1 MDTGA
6 DPLPKVGTEIDIS
19 MNELEWPQ
27 ILINEI
33 VEDIELSITEV
44 EAQAEPVI
52 MADST
57 EEPKEAAAEQPK
69 EGAAEESKEA
79 EPKEAEQPKEAEA
92 AESKEEDRTNPII
105 DAPPPPL
112 PTPVFSLGENYS
124 RCYSGSR
131 KARPL
136 RERSQPSNKRQKTDA
151 PKKGI
156 KGKKHPKKSEPA
168 EPPQPQPPVDPLV
181 KLAQMSRLVTDMSPY
196 YTHALISRIVFAKPQ
211 QPLYDFSGKTKPS
224 VIKIIIPAPKNP
236 ATFLAVAHMR
246 LQYFTGYVFEWE
258 IRIAELAK
266 EKPAFEQK
274 NPLKF
279 KFDKPTLFSTGSQV
293 VKAARQLLIENQR
306 VRWRFKW
313 LVARWIAAK
322 SRKRSIGA
330 DRDVNTLEPIPEEE
344 QVKIVCMKTRCL
356 YVFSGSAL
364 QKSVRAC
371 LEAQNMSIP
380 SVKAPQNPFNNLPFT
395 YGQMLEVY
403 HQLLGWCF
411 KKRKTIPSII
421 ALYRE
426 TGFRPGW
433 LQKIH
438 HNFIQYR
445 ATHTFMRNDDTTN
458 EFFLDNLENM
468 LETYEQALH
477 EFPNEILTKQRFR
490 YWLSKDPTHYL
501 LKCWRFL
508 VGDFWYYEQTTNL
521 IREHWRSD
529 GSIINDIIIL
539 LKASESKLRNLL
551 RDYR

>member
-1 MDTGA
+1 
-6 DPLPKVGTEIDIS
+6 

-27 ILINEI
+27 IVINEI
-33 VEDIELSITEV
+33 VEDIDLATTTTEQSAPHALDTEAAPAV
-44 EAQAEPVI
+44 EAPQL
-52 MADST
+52 
-57 EEPKEAAAEQPK
+57 EALP
-69 EGAAEESKEA
+69 
-79 EPKEAEQPKEAEA
+79 AEA
-92 AESKEEDRTNPII
+92 VQAKTDDRTNPII
-105 DAPPPPL
+105 DM
-112 PTPVFSLGENYS
+112 PTALTSTATFCLGENYS
-124 RCYSGSR
+124 RCYSGNR
-131 KARPL
+131 KARPF
-136 RERSQPSNKRQKTDA
+136 RDRSQPSNKRQKTEP
-151 PKKGI
+151 PKKGV
-156 KGKKHPKKSEPA
+156 KGKKSVKKSEPI
-168 EPPQPQPPVDPLV
+168 EPPPQPVDPLV
-181 KLAQMSRLVTDMSPY
+181 KMAQMNRLVTDMNPF

-211 QPLYDFSGKTKPS
+211 QPLYDFSGKTKPAL
-224 VIKIIIPAPKNP
+224 IKIIIPAPKNS

-246 LQYFTGYVFEWE
+246 LNCFTGYLFDWE

-266 EKPAFEQK
+266 ERPAFEQK
-274 NPLKF
+274 NSSLKF

-293 VKAARQLLIENQR
+293 VKAARQLLIQNQH

-313 LVARWIAAK
+313 LVGRWIAAK

-330 DRDVNTLEPIPEEE
+330 DRDVNTLEPIPEDE
-344 QVKIVCMKTRCL
+344 QVKIVCMKTRCE

-445 ATHTFMRNDDTTN
+445 ATHTYMRNDDTTN

-468 LETYEQALH
+468 LETYTQALN
-477 EFPNEILTKQRFR
+477 EFPPEILTKQRFR
-490 YWLSKDPTHYL
+490 FWLSKDPTHYL

-521 IREHWRSD
+521 VREHWRSD
-529 GSIINDIIIL
+529 GSIINDIIVL
-539 LKASESKLRNLL
+539 LKASEYKLSNLL
-551 RDYR
+551 REYR

>member
-1 MDTGA
+1 MDSCT
-6 DPLPKVGTEIDIS
+6 DPPPKVGTEIDIP
-19 MNELEWPQ
+19 MNDLEYPQ
-27 ILINEI
+27 IVINEI
-33 VEDIELSITEV
+33 VEDIELTNTMTSAPVPLVVVDITEPIA
-44 EAQAEPVI
+44 EA
-52 MADST
+52 
-57 EEPKEAAAEQPK
+57 
-69 EGAAEESKEA
+69 
-79 EPKEAEQPKEAEA
+79 KEAEA
-92 AESKEEDRTNPII
+92 KETEVKEAEVEAKEADGTNPIL
-105 DAPPPPL
+105 DAPTALTSNAP
-112 PTPVFSLGENYS
+112 FCLGENYS

-136 RERSQPSNKRQKTDA
+136 RDRSQPSNKRQKTEP
-151 PKKGI
+151 PKKGV
-156 KGKKHPKKSEPA
+156 KRKNQAKKSKPVEPV
-168 EPPQPQPPVDPLV
+168 QPQPVDPLV
-181 KLAQMSRLVTDMSPY
+181 RLAQMSRLVTDMSPF

-211 QPLYDFSGKTKPS
+211 EPLYDFSGKTKAGI
-224 VIKIIIPAPKNP
+224 VKIIIPAPKNHV
-236 ATFLAVAHMR
+236 TFLAAAHMR
-246 LQYFTGYVFEWE
+246 LQYFTGYIFEWE

-274 NPLKF
+274 SSLKF
-279 KFDKPTLFSTGSQV
+279 KFDKPTVFSTGSQV
-293 VKAARQLLIENQR
+293 VKAARQLLITNQR

-330 DRDVNTLEPIPEEE
+330 DRDVNTLEPIPEED
-344 QVKIVCMKTRCL
+344 QVKLVCMKTRCE

-445 ATHTFMRNDDTTN
+445 ATHTYMRNDDTTN

-477 EFPNEILTKQRFR
+477 EFPPEILTKQRFR
-490 YWLSKDPTHYL
+490 FWLSKDPTHYL

-521 IREHWRSD
+521 VREHWRSD